1 MIYISLGEAKKHL
14 NVEEDYTEDDK
25 YIESLVDVAEAKVA
39 KELCVKVEELAAID
53 SSGQLPHPL
62 KQAILLNVG
71 LYYANREEV
80 TYTQG
85 KSLVQ
90 GSLYLISLYRD
101 YTK

>member
-1 MIYISLGEAKKHL
+1 MEYITLEEAKKHL
-14 NVEEDYTEDDK
+14 NVELDYTDDDK
-25 YIESLVDVAEAKVA
+25 NIESLVDVAEAKVA
-39 KELCVKVEELAAID
+39 KELCVKVEELATID
-53 SSGQLPHPL
+53 GGSQIPHPL

-71 LYYANREEV
+71 LFYANREEV

-85 KSLVQ
+85 KSHIQ